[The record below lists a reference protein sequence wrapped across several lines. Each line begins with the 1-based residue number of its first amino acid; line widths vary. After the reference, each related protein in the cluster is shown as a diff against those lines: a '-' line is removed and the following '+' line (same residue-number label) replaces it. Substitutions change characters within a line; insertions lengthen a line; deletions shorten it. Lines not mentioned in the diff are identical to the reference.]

1 MFVRSFD
8 ITCDTLYV
16 SHQNWRNFSYEAC
29 NLFQFPPLVELPV
42 WCAPFMLN
50 VEQTS
55 LTVYREDTITIGWHR
70 LSDIDIELGTLEQ

>member
-1 MFVRSFD
+1 
-8 ITCDTLYV
+8 
-16 SHQNWRNFSYEAC
+16 
-29 NLFQFPPLVELPV
+29 
-42 WCAPFMLN
+42 MLN